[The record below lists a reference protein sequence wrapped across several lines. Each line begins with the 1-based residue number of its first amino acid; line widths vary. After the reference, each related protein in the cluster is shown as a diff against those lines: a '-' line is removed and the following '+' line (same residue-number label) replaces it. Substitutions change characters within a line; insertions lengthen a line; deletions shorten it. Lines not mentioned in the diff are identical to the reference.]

1 MNIKRGNCMIQKIKI
16 LKNEIDQS
24 RLEKCAEIAKKG
36 IEFSEMY
43 QEVIVYDNLSDYK
56 DPQFIWLK
64 NAEGRD
70 LKGTVICSKPIKN
83 DGNNFVGNS
92 ETKELYLMED
102 GTFKVFMMKATW
114 SNLLDEENRYVRQV
128 AFDQDISCFDYC
140 EIIENIA
147 KELEKRLKKL
157 GKRTK
162 AQTARIEKLQK
173 LKIS

>member
-1 MNIKRGNCMIQKIKI
+1 MIKKIKT
-16 LKNEIDQS
+16 LKNEIDKS

-36 IEFSEMY
+36 IEFSEIY
-43 QEVIVYDNLSDYK
+43 QEVIVYDNWSDYK
-56 DPQFIWLK
+56 DPQFRWLK
-64 NAEGRD
+64 NADGRD
-70 LKGTVICSKPIKN
+70 LKGTVICSKHIKN
-83 DGNNFVGNS
+83 DGNNFVGNA

-114 SNLLDEENRYVRQV
+114 SNLLDEENRYFREF
-128 AFDQDISCFDYC
+128 AFDEDISCFDYC

-147 KELEKRLKKL
+147 KKLEKRLQKL

-162 AQTARIEKLQK
+162 AQNARLERVQK